1 MAKITRKDLEDKLGK
16 PCIEI
21 IPEAALPNPQNPGTM
36 PEETADQIATCI
48 ENATAEVE
56 RFTPFVPTSSFFRRI
71 GITVRNQPFILDAIE
86 FAQRFPHT
94 VPPQLDIEEWLTD
107 MKRYNIFIILFR
119 LADILVT
126 ALRRAWRIFAVDSF
140 RKFRA
145 YYEYVQ
151 VLARGGD
158 IDAQTIFEKLHPY
171 FQLLPR
177 THNAKLEE
185 DVTMELV
192 ELQKLVVDS
201 NKRIK
206 ILLTKEKEI
215 KKEITKNIEE
225 QDKIVDD
232 K

>member
-1 MAKITRKDLEDKLGK
+1 MSKITRQDLEEKFGK

-36 PEETADQIATCI
+36 PEETAQQIATCI

-86 FAQRFPHT
+86 DAQRFPET
-94 VPPQLDIEEWLTD
+94 VPPHLDVEEWLTD

-145 YYEYVQ
+145 YYDYVQ
-151 VLARGGD
+151 LLARNGD
-158 IDAQTIFEKLHPY
+158 INAQAIFEKLHPY
-171 FQLLPR
+171 FERLPQR
-177 THNAKLEE
+177 HSTALEE
-185 DVTMELV
+185 DVTMELAD
-192 ELQKLVVDS
+192 LQTLIADS

-206 ILLTKEKEI
+206 KLLIKEKEL
-215 KKEITKNIEE
+215 KQQLTKNIEE